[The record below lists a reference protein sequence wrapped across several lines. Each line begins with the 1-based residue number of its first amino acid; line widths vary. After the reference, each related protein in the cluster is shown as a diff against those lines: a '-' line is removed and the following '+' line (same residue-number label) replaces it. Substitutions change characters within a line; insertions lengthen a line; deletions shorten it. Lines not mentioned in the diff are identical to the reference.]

1 MDMRNNKGQF
11 MKGHHWRTPQPFWDK
26 AWLQKHY
33 VDQSMSTGEI
43 ASMFGVTDSAI
54 LFWLRK
60 HGIERRTVAQ
70 ARKIKHWGQTGS
82 DNPMWNKRGE
92 LNPRWLGGVTPDRQS
107 FYTSRA
113 WKSACALVWKRDG
126 ATCRRCGL
134 NKSESKDM
142 PFHIHHIVS
151 FADKNLRADPS
162 NLVLLCETC
171 HQFVHSKR
179 NTKNEFLS
187 KK

>member
-1 MDMRNNKGQF
+1 
-11 MKGHHWRTPQPFWDK
+11 
-26 AWLQKHY
+26 
-33 VDQSMSTGEI
+33 
-43 ASMFGVTDSAI
+43 
-54 LFWLRK
+54 
-60 HGIERRTVAQ
+60 
-70 ARKIKHWGQTGS
+70 
-82 DNPMWNKRGE
+82 MWNKRGE
-92 LNPRWLGGVTPDRQS
+92 LNPRWLGGVTPERQS
-107 FYTSRA
+107 FYTSKE
-113 WKSACALVWKRDG
+113 WKAACSFVWKRDH
-126 ATCRRCGL
+126 ATCRRCGIHRD
-134 NKSESKDM
+134 ESKDI